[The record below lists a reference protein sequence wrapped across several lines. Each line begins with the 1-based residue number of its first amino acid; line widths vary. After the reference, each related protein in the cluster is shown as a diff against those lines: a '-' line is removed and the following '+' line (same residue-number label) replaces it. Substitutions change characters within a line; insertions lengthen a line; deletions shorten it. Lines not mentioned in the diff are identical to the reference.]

1 MAAMYAVYH
10 GPEGLKT
17 IAERVHGL
25 AGVFALG
32 LKKLGTVKVQDLPFF
47 DTVKIETANAQAIAD
62 VARKSEIN
70 LRVVDGNIVSV
81 TFIASNK
88 LSLFSCLWIIELGAF
103 QITVSFDETTTLEDV
118 DNLFKVFS
126 NGKHVSFVT
135 HIQCS

>member
-17 IAERVHGL
+17 IAQRVHGL

-32 LKKLGTVKVQDLPFF
+32 LKKLSTEVQDLPFF
-47 DTVKIETANAQAIAD
+47 DTVKIKTANAQAIAD

-81 TFIASNK
+81 TFYCECYCFHVLGL
-88 LSLFSCLWIIELGAF
+88 LSLVLFRSLLPLMKQQPWRMLITFSKFFLMA
-103 QITVSFDETTTLEDV
+103 SM
-118 DNLFKVFS
+118 
-126 NGKHVSFVT
+126 
-135 HIQCS
+135 